1 MFRRLSPLFAAVFA
15 AGALA
20 STQLNPTTARAAPGA
35 PGFALEDCHG
45 KPVTLDQYAGSPLV
59 LNFWATWCG
68 PCQLEIPALS
78 SYARS
83 NPEVAVVG
91 VAVDSGP
98 SEHMPQLRTQLD
110 IDYEIYAADN
120 AIIRAYGVR
129 GLPTTVVI
137 GSDGAV
143 SATHTGPITEAELA
157 RLVQRAR

>member
-1 MFRRLSPLFAAVFA
+1 MIRRLAPLFAALIA
-15 AGALA
+15 AGVLA
-20 STQLNPTTARAAPGA
+20 TTQLRSTPVEAARSAPS
-35 PGFALEDCHG
+35 FALEDCHG
-45 KPVTLDQYAGSPLV
+45 KPVTLDQYAGKPLV

-68 PCQLEIPALS
+68 PCQVEIPALS
-78 SYARS
+78 SYARE
-83 NPEVAVVG
+83 NPDVAVVG

-120 AIIRAYGVR
+120 AIISAYGVR

-157 RLVQRAR
+157 RLVERAK